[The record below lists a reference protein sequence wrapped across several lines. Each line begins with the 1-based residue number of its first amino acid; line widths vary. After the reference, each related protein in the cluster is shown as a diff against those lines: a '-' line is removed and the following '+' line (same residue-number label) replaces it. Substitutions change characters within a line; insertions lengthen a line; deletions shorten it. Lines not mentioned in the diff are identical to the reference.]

1 MSPKASAST
10 SRQEEILD
18 RAIELIRGSGL
29 GGITMKKVA
38 ERVGFTEPAVYR
50 HFPTKQAL
58 LLGIA
63 GRLGDMLL
71 GPVRELAARR
81 DLPPAERLERIVSH
95 HVRLI
100 VETDGLPVLLLA
112 ETSASGDEALAA
124 RMTQVAGA
132 YLAVV
137 SGVVDELR
145 LPPDAPSARTVVLPL
160 LGLAAAVALQ
170 RRMMPETALPLEE
183 ALGLVRFH
191 VRCITALCGEEG
203 RA

>member
-1 MSPKASAST
+1 MSTASVPT

-18 RAIELIRGSGL
+18 RALELIRESGL

-58 LLGIA
+58 LLGIVE
-63 GRLGDMLL
+63 RLSGMLL

-95 HVRLI
+95 HIRLI
-100 VETDGLPVLLLA
+100 VETDGLPILLLA
-112 ETSASGDEALAA
+112 ESTSSGDEALAG

-132 YLAVV
+132 YLEVV
-137 SGVVDELR
+137 SGVVGELR
-145 LPPDAPSARTVVLPL
+145 LPPEAPSPRTVVLPL
-160 LGLAAAVALQ
+160 LGIAAAVALQ
-170 RRMMPETALPLEE
+170 RRLMPETALSLDE

-191 VRCITALCGEEG
+191 VRCITALCPEEV
-203 RA
+203 A